1 MASRFKEL
9 EVDQVE
15 VGAFDVFT
23 SGFPEGIEFTRDVP
37 QLMIFPAYSKRPP
50 FKRYVGDANGH
61 EIMQFVQKHADI
73 KFALPEYPFFT
84 PEELERY
91 QQHEAEKK
99 RVADDEEQ
107 KRVLEEETKRER
119 KRQQY
124 VEEDENAVV
133 QEGWEE
139 DDLDIVEAQI
149 KTDL

>member
-1 MASRFKEL
+1 M
-9 EVDQVE
+9 E
-15 VGAFDVFT
+15 VGGFDVFT
-23 SGFPEGIEFTRDVP
+23 SGFPEGIEFTRDIP

-50 FKRYVGDANGH
+50 YKRYVGDANGH

-84 PEELERY
+84 PEELERH
-91 QQHEAEKK
+91 QKHEAEKK
-99 RVADDEEQ
+99 RVAEDEEQ
-107 KRVLEEETKRER
+107 KKALEEETNRER
-119 KRQQY
+119 KKQQY

-139 DDLDIVEAQI
+139 DDEDIVEAQM